1 MLPYLIFGGSCL
13 KNLKKSH
20 IIAVVILLFIVW
32 VGIDSYYSEKNEP
45 EHVNYTQFVKDLKAG
60 KIDTVYYNTQREYMR
75 YTLLNKDTKKMS
87 YKERKKYKYDN
98 KYWRM
103 TEYPSYDNFRRDVL
117 LADTYAVL
125 RTFDP
130 VSTTVLTLVG
140 TLAIPV
146 LFVVMLFGIYKSSL
160 GGALSRRKRGDFIQT
175 SNVKFDNVI
184 GHDELKDDL
193 QFIVK
198 MLKNPKLGSKTGAR
212 LPKGILFSGSPGTGK
227 TLLAK
232 AIAGEANVPFLYADA
247 SAFVEMYVGLGAK
260 RVRELFD
267 IAKKNTPCIIFIDEI
282 DAIGGKRRESGGTTE
297 HDQTLNALL
306 QEMDGFS
313 TQSGIFVI
321 GATNTPDK
329 LDKALIRSGRFD
341 RKVEVNPPRDWRV
354 RKQIF
359 EYYLRG
365 KKLSESADLGVVSKQ
380 TVGFTG
386 ADIEAVVNEASII
399 SAMRDSDT
407 ISMEDIES
415 AVDKQIFKGNRSKD
429 KRESNDRVVVAYH
442 EAGHAV
448 VSYLL
453 GIKLARASIIGTTSG
468 VGGAVF
474 QQESDSQ
481 FKTNEDFIN
490 DIKVCYGGRAS
501 EEIKFKTIT
510 TGASSDITKATE
522 LLNGYIQRYGFDN
535 DFGLLDMDVLKDN
548 MLIEADTMLSKMSE
562 LSRKFYKDTVNLL
575 SKNYGLVEVLAKKLL
590 EVETLSAD
598 NIYELLE
605 SN

>member
-1 MLPYLIFGGSCL
+1 MLPYLIFGGSYL
-13 KNLKKSH
+13 KNLKKSY

-117 LADTYAVL
+117 LADTYVVL

-130 VSTTVLTLVG
+130 ASTTVLTLVG

-175 SNVKFDNVI
+175 SDVKFDNVI

-267 IAKKNTPCIIFIDEI
+267 IAKKNTPCIVFIDEI

-341 RKVEVNPPRDWRV
+341 RKVEVNPPKDWRV

-407 ISMEDIES
+407 IGMEDIES

-429 KRESNDRVVVAYH
+429 KKESNDRVVVAYH

-481 FKTNEDFIN
+481 FKTNDDFIN

-522 LLNGYIQRYGFDN
+522 LLNDYIQRYGFDN

-575 SKNYGLVEVLAKKLL
+575 SENYGLVEILAKKLL

>member
-1 MLPYLIFGGSCL
+1 MLPYLIFGGSYL
-13 KNLKKSH
+13 KNLKKSY

-117 LADTYAVL
+117 LADTYVVL

-341 RKVEVNPPRDWRV
+341 RKVEVNPPKDWKV

-575 SKNYGLVEVLAKKLL
+575 SENYGLVEVLAKKLL

-605 SN
+605 NN

>member
-1 MLPYLIFGGSCL
+1 MLPYPIFGGSYL
-13 KNLKKSH
+13 KNLKKSY

-117 LADTYAVL
+117 LTDTYVVL

-175 SNVKFDNVI
+175 SDVKFDNVI
-184 GHDELKDDL
+184 GHDELKNDL

-341 RKVEVNPPRDWRV
+341 RKVEVNPPKDWRV

-399 SAMRDSDT
+399 SAMRDSDI

-429 KRESNDRVVVAYH
+429 KRESSDRVVVAYH

-575 SKNYGLVEVLAKKLL
+575 SENYGLVEVLAKKLL

-605 SN
+605 NN

>member
-1 MLPYLIFGGSCL
+1 MLPYLIFGGSYL

-117 LADTYAVL
+117 LADTCVVL

-130 VSTTVLTLVG
+130 ASTTVLTLVG

-198 MLKNPKLGSKTGAR
+198 MLKNPKLGNKTGAR

-341 RKVEVNPPRDWRV
+341 RKVEVNPPKDWRV

-399 SAMRDSDT
+399 SAMRDSDI

-429 KRESNDRVVVAYH
+429 KRESSDRVVVAYH

-575 SKNYGLVEVLAKKLL
+575 SENYGLVEVLAKKLL

-605 SN
+605 NN

>member
-1 MLPYLIFGGSCL
+1 MLPYPIFGGSYL
-13 KNLKKSH
+13 KNLKKSY
-20 IIAVVILLFIVW
+20 IITVVILLFIVW

-117 LADTYAVL
+117 LADTYVVL

-175 SNVKFDNVI
+175 SDVKFDNVI

-341 RKVEVNPPRDWRV
+341 RKVEVNPPKDWRV

-399 SAMRDSDT
+399 SAMRDSDI

-429 KRESNDRVVVAYH
+429 KKESNDRVVVAYH

-575 SKNYGLVEVLAKKLL
+575 SENYGLVEVLAKKLL

-605 SN
+605 NN

>member
-1 MLPYLIFGGSCL
+1 MLPYPIFGGSYL
-13 KNLKKSH
+13 KNLKKSY

-117 LADTYAVL
+117 LADTCVVL

-130 VSTTVLTLVG
+130 ASTTVLTLVG

-175 SNVKFDNVI
+175 SDVKFDNVI

-193 QFIVK
+193 QFTVK

-341 RKVEVNPPRDWRV
+341 RKVEVNPPKDWRV

-399 SAMRDSDT
+399 SAMRDSDI

-429 KRESNDRVVVAYH
+429 KRESSDRVVVAYH

-522 LLNGYIQRYGFDN
+522 LLNVYIQRYGFDN

-575 SKNYGLVEVLAKKLL
+575 SENYGLVEVLAKKLL

-605 SN
+605 NN

>member
-1 MLPYLIFGGSCL
+1 MLPYLIFGGSYL
-13 KNLKKSH
+13 KNLKKSY

-117 LADTYAVL
+117 LADTYVVL

-130 VSTTVLTLVG
+130 ASTTVLTLVG

-175 SNVKFDNVI
+175 SDVKFDNVI

-341 RKVEVNPPRDWRV
+341 RKVEVNPPKDWRV

-399 SAMRDSDT
+399 SAMRDSDI

-429 KRESNDRVVVAYH
+429 KRESSDRVVVAYH

-575 SKNYGLVEVLAKKLL
+575 SENYSLVEVLAKKLL

-605 SN
+605 NN

>member
-1 MLPYLIFGGSCL
+1 MLPYLIFGGSYL
-13 KNLKKSH
+13 KNLKKSY

-117 LADTYAVL
+117 LTDTYVVL

-175 SNVKFDNVI
+175 SDVKFDNVI
-184 GHDELKDDL
+184 GHDELKNDL

-341 RKVEVNPPRDWRV
+341 RKVEVNPPKDWRV

-399 SAMRDSDT
+399 SAMRDSDI

-429 KRESNDRVVVAYH
+429 KRESSDRVVVAYH

-453 GIKLARASIIGTTSG
+453 GIKLARVSIIGTTSG

-481 FKTNEDFIN
+481 LKTNEDFIN

-575 SKNYGLVEVLAKKLL
+575 SENYGLVEVLAKKLL

-605 SN
+605 NN

>member
-1 MLPYLIFGGSCL
+1 MLPYLIFGGSYL
-13 KNLKKSH
+13 KNLKKSY

-117 LADTYAVL
+117 LADTYVVL

-130 VSTTVLTLVG
+130 ASTTVLTLVG

-175 SNVKFDNVI
+175 SDVKFDNVI

-198 MLKNPKLGSKTGAR
+198 MLKNPKLGNKTGAR

-341 RKVEVNPPRDWRV
+341 RKVEVNPPKDWRV

-407 ISMEDIES
+407 IGMEDIES

-575 SKNYGLVEVLAKKLL
+575 SENYSLVEVLAKKLL

-605 SN
+605 NN

>member
-1 MLPYLIFGGSCL
+1 MLPYLIFGGSYL
-13 KNLKKSH
+13 KNLKKSY

-117 LADTYAVL
+117 LADTYIVL

-341 RKVEVNPPRDWRV
+341 RKVEVNPPKDWRV

-399 SAMRDSDT
+399 SAMRDSDI

-429 KRESNDRVVVAYH
+429 KRESSDRVVVAYH

-448 VSYLL
+448 VRYLL
-453 GIKLARASIIGTTSG
+453 GIKLARVSIIGTTSG

-481 FKTNEDFIN
+481 LKTNEDFIN

-605 SN
+605 NN

>member
-1 MLPYLIFGGSCL
+1 MLPYPIFGGSYL
-13 KNLKKSH
+13 KNLKKSY

-87 YKERKKYKYDN
+87 YKERKEYKYDR

-117 LADTYAVL
+117 LADTYVVL

-175 SNVKFDNVI
+175 SDVKFDNVI

-341 RKVEVNPPRDWRV
+341 RKVEVNPPKDWRV

-548 MLIEADTMLSKMSE
+548 MLIETDTMLSKMSE

-575 SKNYGLVEVLAKKLL
+575 SENYGLVEVLAKKLL

>member
-1 MLPYLIFGGSCL
+1 MLSYLIFGGSYL
-13 KNLKKSH
+13 KNLKKSY

-87 YKERKKYKYDN
+87 YKERKEYKYDN

-117 LADTYAVL
+117 LADTYVVL

-175 SNVKFDNVI
+175 SDVKFDNVI
-184 GHDELKDDL
+184 GHDELKNDL

-198 MLKNPKLGSKTGAR
+198 MLRNPKLGSKTGAR

-313 TQSGIFVI
+313 TQSGILVI

-341 RKVEVNPPRDWRV
+341 RKVEVNPPKDWRV

-359 EYYLRG
+359 KYYLRG

-399 SAMRDSDT
+399 SSMRDSDI

-429 KRESNDRVVVAYH
+429 KRESSDRVVVAYH

-575 SKNYGLVEVLAKKLL
+575 SENYGLVEILAKKLL

-605 SN
+605 NN

>member
-1 MLPYLIFGGSCL
+1 MLPYLIFGGSYL

-117 LADTYAVL
+117 LADTYVVL

-175 SNVKFDNVI
+175 SDVKFDNVI

-212 LPKGILFSGSPGTGK
+212 LPKGILLSGSPGTGK

-341 RKVEVNPPRDWRV
+341 RKVEVNPPKDWRV

-386 ADIEAVVNEASII
+386 ADIEAIVNEASII
-399 SAMRDSDT
+399 SAIRDSDT

-575 SKNYGLVEVLAKKLL
+575 SENYGLVEVLAKKLL

-605 SN
+605 NN

>member
-1 MLPYLIFGGSCL
+1 MLPYLIFGGSYL
-13 KNLKKSH
+13 KNLKKSY

-117 LADTYAVL
+117 LADTYVVL

-175 SNVKFDNVI
+175 SDVKFDNVI

-341 RKVEVNPPRDWRV
+341 RKVEVNPPKDWRV

-359 EYYLRG
+359 EYYLKG
-365 KKLSESADLGVVSKQ
+365 KKLSEDANLVVVSKQ

-562 LSRKFYKDTVNLL
+562 LSRKLYKDTVNLL
-575 SKNYGLVEVLAKKLL
+575 SENYGLVEVLAKKLL

-605 SN
+605 NN

>member
-1 MLPYLIFGGSCL
+1 MLPYPIFGGSYL
-13 KNLKKSH
+13 KNLKKSY

-117 LADTYAVL
+117 LADTYVVL

-341 RKVEVNPPRDWRV
+341 RKVEVNPPKDWRV

-365 KKLSESADLGVVSKQ
+365 KKLSESADLGLVSKQ

-399 SAMRDSDT
+399 SAMRDSDI

-429 KRESNDRVVVAYH
+429 KKESNDRVVVAYH

-575 SKNYGLVEVLAKKLL
+575 SENYGLVEVLAKKLL

-605 SN
+605 NN

>member
-1 MLPYLIFGGSCL
+1 MLPYLIFGGSYL
-13 KNLKKSH
+13 KNLKKSY

-117 LADTYAVL
+117 LTDTYVVL

-175 SNVKFDNVI
+175 SDVKFDNVI
-184 GHDELKDDL
+184 GHDELKNDL

-282 DAIGGKRRESGGTTE
+282 DAIGGKRRESGCTTE

-341 RKVEVNPPRDWRV
+341 RKVEVNPPKDWRV

-399 SAMRDSDT
+399 SAMRDSDI

-429 KRESNDRVVVAYH
+429 KRESSDRVVVAYH

-522 LLNGYIQRYGFDN
+522 LLNGYIRRYGFDN

-575 SKNYGLVEVLAKKLL
+575 SENYGLVEILAKKLL

-605 SN
+605 NN

>member
-1 MLPYLIFGGSCL
+1 MLPYLIFGGSYL
-13 KNLKKSH
+13 KNLKKSY

-117 LADTYAVL
+117 LTDTCVVL

-130 VSTTVLTLVG
+130 ASTTVLTLVG

-341 RKVEVNPPRDWRV
+341 RKVEVNPPKDWRV

-365 KKLSESADLGVVSKQ
+365 KKLSESTDLGVVSKQ

-407 ISMEDIES
+407 IGMEDIES

-575 SKNYGLVEVLAKKLL
+575 SENYGLVEVLAKKLL

-605 SN
+605 NN

>member
-1 MLPYLIFGGSCL
+1 MLPYLIFGGSYL

-103 TEYPSYDNFRRDVL
+103 TEYPGYDNFRRDVL
-117 LADTYAVL
+117 LADTCVVL

-130 VSTTVLTLVG
+130 ASTTVLTLVG

-175 SNVKFDNVI
+175 SDVKFDNVI

-341 RKVEVNPPRDWRV
+341 RKVEVNPPKDWRV

-365 KKLSESADLGVVSKQ
+365 KKLSESADLVVVSKQ

-407 ISMEDIES
+407 IGMEDIES

-575 SKNYGLVEVLAKKLL
+575 SENYGLVEVLAKKLL

-605 SN
+605 NN

>member
-1 MLPYLIFGGSCL
+1 MLPYPIFGGSYL
-13 KNLKKSH
+13 KNLKKSY

-87 YKERKKYKYDN
+87 YKERKEYKYDS

-117 LADTYAVL
+117 LADTYVVL

-175 SNVKFDNVI
+175 SDVKFDNVI

-341 RKVEVNPPRDWRV
+341 RKVEVNPPKDWRV

-575 SKNYGLVEVLAKKLL
+575 SENYGLVEVLAKKLL

-605 SN
+605 NN

>member
-1 MLPYLIFGGSCL
+1 MLPYPIFGGSYL
-13 KNLKKSH
+13 KNLKKSY

-75 YTLLNKDTKKMS
+75 YTLLNKDTRKMS
-87 YKERKKYKYDN
+87 YKERKEYKYDS

-117 LADTYAVL
+117 LADTYVVL

-175 SNVKFDNVI
+175 SDVKFDNVI

-341 RKVEVNPPRDWRV
+341 RKVEVNPPKDWRV

-575 SKNYGLVEVLAKKLL
+575 SENYGLVEVLAKKLL

-605 SN
+605 NN

>member
-1 MLPYLIFGGSCL
+1 MLPYLIFGGSYL

-87 YKERKKYKYDN
+87 YKERKEYKYDN

-117 LADTYAVL
+117 LADTYVVL

-175 SNVKFDNVI
+175 SDVKFDNVI

-341 RKVEVNPPRDWRV
+341 RKVEVNPPKDWRV

-407 ISMEDIES
+407 IGMEDIES

-575 SKNYGLVEVLAKKLL
+575 SENYGLVEVLAKKLL

-605 SN
+605 NN

>member
-1 MLPYLIFGGSCL
+1 MLPYLIFGGSYL
-13 KNLKKSH
+13 KNLKKSY

-87 YKERKKYKYDN
+87 YKERKKYEYDN

-117 LADTYAVL
+117 LTDTYVVL

-175 SNVKFDNVI
+175 SDVKFDNVI
-184 GHDELKDDL
+184 GHDELKNDL

-341 RKVEVNPPRDWRV
+341 RKVEVNLPKDWRV

-399 SAMRDSDT
+399 SAMRDSDI

-429 KRESNDRVVVAYH
+429 KRESSDRVVVAYH
-442 EAGHAV
+442 EAGHAI

-575 SKNYGLVEVLAKKLL
+575 SENYGLVEVLAKKLL

-605 SN
+605 NN

>member
-1 MLPYLIFGGSCL
+1 MLPYLIFGGSYL

-20 IIAVVILLFIVW
+20 IIAVIILLFIVW

-87 YKERKKYKYDN
+87 YKERKEYKYDN

-117 LADTYAVL
+117 LTDTYVVL

-175 SNVKFDNVI
+175 SDVKFDNVI
-184 GHDELKDDL
+184 GYDELKNDL

-260 RVRELFD
+260 RVRELFN

-341 RKVEVNPPRDWRV
+341 RKVEVNPPKDWRV

-575 SKNYGLVEVLAKKLL
+575 SENYGLVEVLAKKLL

-605 SN
+605 NN

>member
-1 MLPYLIFGGSCL
+1 MLPYLIFGGSYL

-87 YKERKKYKYDN
+87 YKERKEYKYDS

-117 LADTYAVL
+117 LADTYVVL

-175 SNVKFDNVI
+175 SDVKFDNVI

-341 RKVEVNPPRDWRV
+341 RKVEVNPPKDWRV

-501 EEIKFKTIT
+501 EEIKFKAIT

-575 SKNYGLVEVLAKKLL
+575 SENYGLVEVLAKKLL

-605 SN
+605 NN

>member
-1 MLPYLIFGGSCL
+1 MLPYLIFGGSYL
-13 KNLKKSH
+13 KNLKKSY

-117 LADTYAVL
+117 LADTYVVL

-130 VSTTVLTLVG
+130 ASTTVLTLVG

-341 RKVEVNPPRDWRV
+341 RKVEVNPPKDWRV

-575 SKNYGLVEVLAKKLL
+575 SENYGLVEVLAKKLL

-605 SN
+605 NN

>member
-1 MLPYLIFGGSCL
+1 MLPYLIFGGSYL

-87 YKERKKYKYDN
+87 YKERKEYKYDS

-117 LADTYAVL
+117 LADTYVVL

-175 SNVKFDNVI
+175 SDVKFDNVI

-341 RKVEVNPPRDWRV
+341 RKVEVNPPKDWRV

-474 QQESDSQ
+474 QQENDSQ

-575 SKNYGLVEVLAKKLL
+575 SENYGLVEVLAKKLL

-605 SN
+605 NN

>member
-1 MLPYLIFGGSCL
+1 MLPYPIFGGSYL
-13 KNLKKSH
+13 KNLKKSY

-117 LADTYAVL
+117 LADTYVVL

-341 RKVEVNPPRDWRV
+341 RKVEVNPPKDWRV

-399 SAMRDSDT
+399 SAMRDSDI

-429 KRESNDRVVVAYH
+429 KRESSDRVVVAYH

-575 SKNYGLVEVLAKKLL
+575 SENYGLVEVLAKKLL

-605 SN
+605 NN

>member
-1 MLPYLIFGGSCL
+1 MLPYPIFGGSYL
-13 KNLKKSH
+13 KNLKKSY

-87 YKERKKYKYDN
+87 YKERKEYKYDS

-117 LADTYAVL
+117 LADTYVVL

-175 SNVKFDNVI
+175 SDVKFDNVI

-212 LPKGILFSGSPGTGK
+212 LPKGVLFSGSPGTGK
-227 TLLAK
+227 TMLAK

-341 RKVEVNPPRDWRV
+341 RKVEVNPPKGWRV

-365 KKLSESADLGVVSKQ
+365 KKLSESADLVVVSKQ

-575 SKNYGLVEVLAKKLL
+575 SENYGLVEVLAKKLL

-605 SN
+605 NN

>member
-1 MLPYLIFGGSCL
+1 MLPYLIFGGSYL
-13 KNLKKSH
+13 KNLKKSY

-87 YKERKKYKYDN
+87 YKERKEYKYDS

-117 LADTYAVL
+117 LADTYVVL

-160 GGALSRRKRGDFIQT
+160 GCALSRRKRGDFIQT

-341 RKVEVNPPRDWRV
+341 RKVEVNPPKDWRV

-575 SKNYGLVEVLAKKLL
+575 SENYGLVEVLAKKLL

-605 SN
+605 NN

>member
-1 MLPYLIFGGSCL
+1 MLPYLIFGGSYL
-13 KNLKKSH
+13 KNLKKSY

-117 LADTYAVL
+117 LTDTYVVL

-175 SNVKFDNVI
+175 SDVKFDNVI
-184 GHDELKDDL
+184 GHDELKNDL

-341 RKVEVNPPRDWRV
+341 RKVEVNPPKDWRV

-453 GIKLARASIIGTTSG
+453 GIKLARVSIIGTTSG

-490 DIKVCYGGRAS
+490 DIKICYGGRAS

-575 SKNYGLVEVLAKKLL
+575 SENYGLVEVLAKKLL

-605 SN
+605 NN

>member
-1 MLPYLIFGGSCL
+1 MLPYLIFGGSYL
-13 KNLKKSH
+13 KNLKKSY

-341 RKVEVNPPRDWRV
+341 RKVEVNPPKDWRV

-575 SKNYGLVEVLAKKLL
+575 SENYGLVEVLAKKLL

-605 SN
+605 NN

>member
-1 MLPYLIFGGSCL
+1 MLPYLIFGGSYL

-117 LADTYAVL
+117 LTDTCVVL

-341 RKVEVNPPRDWRV
+341 RKVEVNPPKDWRV

-407 ISMEDIES
+407 IGMEDIES

-575 SKNYGLVEVLAKKLL
+575 SENYSLVEVLAKKLL

-605 SN
+605 NN